1 MNWNGSCNTINN
13 IRIPTLIIV
22 GTDDAVT
29 PPANSVKLAQK
40 IPGAWLIQI
49 KDASHG
55 LMYQYPL
62 KFSEIIQLFLNQ

>member
-1 MNWNGSCNTINN
+1 MVHVTINN

-22 GTDDAVT
+22 ETDDAVT
-29 PPANSVKLAQK
+29 PPVNSIKLAQK

-49 KDASHG
+49 KDASHA
-55 LMYQYPL
+55 LIYQYPL